1 MLGLKGEIDTDTRNR
16 SEHVPAPYERQ
27 RLPLPLRKPRF
38 LQQFLD
44 QSPRPVDRELD
55 ALAAEAR
62 ANHHRRRGDLRHGE
76 PVTFRTLEYNEPFR
90 RACGHAASTAET
102 RSNWRYVALRG
113 TSIKCARRSRRQ
125 RSPGW
130 ITSV

>member
-16 SEHVPAPYERQ
+16 SEHVAAPYERQ

-44 QSPRPVDRELD
+44 QSPWPVDRELD

-62 ANHHRRRGDLRHGE
+62 ANHHRRPGDLRQGE
-76 PVTFRTLEYNEPFR
+76 PVTFRTLEYKHPAGQLDFR
-90 RACGHAASTAET
+90 CAFPRE
-102 RSNWRYVALRG
+102 RKRRG
-113 TSIKCARRSRRQ
+113 SGCMHDNAPAMATDLGAVVRDTCAR
-125 RSPGW
+125 
-130 ITSV
+130 V